1 MILQYL
7 TKRRFKTFWKDKNY
21 KAQAGGEFMV
31 YRSVSK
37 TLIQGDS
44 TLGIHFLER
53 KKYKVD
59 IKLILSF
66 IWIGSLS

>member
-1 MILQYL
+1 M
-7 TKRRFKTFWKDKNY
+7 
-21 KAQAGGEFMV
+21 A